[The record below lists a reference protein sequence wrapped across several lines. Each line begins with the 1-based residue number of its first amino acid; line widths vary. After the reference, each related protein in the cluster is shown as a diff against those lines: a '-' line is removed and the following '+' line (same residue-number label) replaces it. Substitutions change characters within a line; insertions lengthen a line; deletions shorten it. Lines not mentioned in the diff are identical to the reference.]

1 MLLGVTRDCLIYLIQ
16 RTGAV
21 VEVEVVLRDKI
32 ETNVGTTKVEEIY
45 VLWVKESDYVM
56 VLPLEKSLKI
66 KAYWH

>member
-1 MLLGVTRDCLIYLIQ
+1 M
-16 RTGAV
+16 

-32 ETNVGTTKVEEIY
+32 ETNVRTTKVEEIY